1 MKLGGNLHSPFFDGV
16 VENVDDPRGL
26 GRVQVRVF
34 GQHPAQKQKSDAIG
48 VPVEDLPWMMP
59 IQDIRSA
66 AISGVGF
73 SPTGITRGSF
83 VVGYW
88 RDKWHQ
94 DGMII
99 GTVAGEYVE
108 QPDTQ
113 KGFCDPMGEYPRYVG
128 NDVNSLALGGLKGK
142 GSSSVII
149 RDSNTS
155 IAVNQT
161 IAHWMRYQKI
171 TALIRVDL
179 RSKRCSNRMRGSA
192 HAGIQTV
199 KDIRQLGSGICLFAK
214 RLAILQ
220 KLTLRS
226 VKR

>member
-1 MKLGGNLHSPFFDGV
+1 
-16 VENVDDPRGL
+16 
-26 GRVQVRVF
+26 
-34 GQHPAQKQKSDAIG
+34 
-48 VPVEDLPWMMP
+48 MMP

-155 IAVNQT
+155 IAVNPDDRPLDEIPEDNRPDTGGFT
-161 IAHWMRYQKI
+161 IE
-171 TALIRVDL
+171 
-179 RSKRCSNRMRGSA
+179 RCSSRMRGSV
-192 HAGIQTV
+192 HDGIQTV
-199 KDIRQLGSGICLFAK
+199 KDIRQSGSGICLSAK
-214 RLAILQ
+214 RLATLQ